1 MADRVDAA
9 AFQERVLDAAGLVV
23 VEFYSDS
30 CAACKR
36 LAPQLAKLEAAHEG
50 ALDVVKVNTT
60 FEEELAQRFDILSA
74 PTLLLFRAG
83 EEVARSVGFKRLEEL
98 EEWVGAFL

>member
-1 MADRVDAA
+1 MADRVDET
-9 AFQERVLDAAGLVV
+9 AFQERVLGATGPVA

-50 ALDVVKVNTT
+50 ELDVVKVNTT
-60 FEEELAQRFDILSA
+60 FEEELASRFDILSA

-83 EEVARSVGFKRLEEL
+83 QEVARSVGFKRLEEL
-98 EEWVGAFL
+98 EEWIGTNS